1 MGGFV
6 ALLRGINVGGHRKV
20 PMAELRAVAE
30 GLGLTRVRTY
40 VASGNL
46 VFESNEQGPAL
57 ERALEAAIAERF
69 GFDVD
74 VIVRSAAEWCALH
87 GGNPFPEESATDPAK
102 VMMTIGKQP
111 ATDAAVAAL
120 RARASANERVERAGE
135 ALWLWFGDGAGR
147 SKLAAAPAG
156 KEIWTTRNW
165 RTVATLKDMLDDPA
179 G

>member
-20 PMAELRAVAE
+20 PMAELRAVAA
-30 GLGLTRVRTY
+30 GLGLAKVRTY

-46 VFESNEQGPAL
+46 VFESDEEGPAL
-57 ERALEAAIAERF
+57 ERRLEGAIAERF

-74 VIVRSAAEWCALH
+74 VIVRSAEQWRGLH
-87 GGNPFPEESATDPAK
+87 DGNPLAEESAREPSK
-102 VMMTIGKQP
+102 VMMTIGRQP
-111 ATDAAVAAL
+111 ATDAAVSAL
-120 RARASANERVERAGE
+120 RARASANERVERAGG
-135 ALWLWFGDGAGR
+135 ALWLYFGDGAGR

-165 RTVATLKDMLDDPA
+165 RTVATLKGMLDDPA